1 MPDKKP
7 DPMQELKGMHI
18 WMLWEWAADKD
29 GKMTKK
35 PFAANGRACGT
46 DEKFSGKWVTYDEA
60 VAAMK
65 KFPGRAA
72 GVGFKIPGGYF
83 FLDVDDKALEDP
95 YVQTLLRRFASYA
108 EISVS
113 GDGTH
118 IYGKYDLS
126 QIPTYIRR
134 MCCPPYRS
142 RVNGTPPPARRLSLT
157 DTWIPCQADAMP
169 WKTSSWNSWA
179 PYFPM

>member
-46 DEKFSGKWVTYDEA
+46 DEKFSGRWVTYDEA

-65 KFPGRAA
+65 RFPGRAA
-72 GVGFKIPGGYF
+72 GVGFKVPGGYF
-83 FLDVDDKALEDP
+83 FLDVDDLASAP
-95 YVQTLLRRFASYA
+95 FAFILLYSIEELMR
-108 EISVS
+108 
-113 GDGTH
+113 DN
-118 IYGKYDLS
+118 
-126 QIPTYIRR
+126 RR
-134 MCCPPYRS
+134 MMRPHEDLF
-142 RVNGTPPPARRLSLT
+142 VG
-157 DTWIPCQADAMP
+157 IM
-169 WKTSSWNSWA
+169 
-179 PYFPM
+179 

>member
-18 WMLWEWAADKD
+18 WMLWEWAAGKD

-46 DEKFSGKWVTYDEA
+46 DEKFSGRWVTYAEA
-60 VAAMK
+60 VEAMK

-95 YVQTLLRRFASYA
+95 YVQMLLRRFASHA
-108 EISVS
+108 ETSVS
-113 GDGTH
+113 GNGTH

-126 QIPTYIRR
+126 QIPTYIKKETDKKT
-134 MCCPPYRS
+134 
-142 RVNGTPPPARRLSLT
+142 GEIKERLCLDRQFYMKNPHNDVATHFS
-157 DTWIPCQADAMP
+157 
-169 WKTSSWNSWA
+169 
-179 PYFPM
+179 

>member
-1 MPDKKP
+1 MPDRKP
-7 DPMQELKGMHI
+7 DPMQELKDMRI
-18 WMLWEWAADKD
+18 WMLWEWATDKD
-29 GKMTKK
+29 GKKTKK

-46 DEKFSGKWVTYDEA
+46 DEKFSSRWVTYDEA

-65 KFPGRAA
+65 RFPGRAA

-83 FLDVDDKALEDP
+83 FLDVDHKALEDP

-126 QIPTYIRR
+126 KIPTYI
-134 MCCPPYRS
+134 
-142 RVNGTPPPARRLSLT
+142 VNALKKYQSKFLYL
-157 DTWIPCQADAMP
+157 C
-169 WKTSSWNSWA
+169 
-179 PYFPM
+179 YFPNCALPAFKCNYYNPCLQSEWII